1 MKRRRKRKC
10 HNCKK
15 AFLPSAQNVQKQCY
29 CGAAVC
35 KKASARK
42 ANKRWRAKNPDHHT
56 GSEAIMRVQEWRAA
70 HPGYWRRKAEP
81 LEPNALQ
88 DDCIA
93 QVVDDQEESAS
104 LERFALQD
112 DCIVQSPVLLGL
124 ISTLTGSALQDDIA
138 VTCRGLHKQGRRILD
153 ARSGI
158 FATIHHTESY
168 AKTSSRFKTPPPGSD
183 SVQLGRSPLGA
194 GTPP

>member
-10 HNCKK
+10 HNCNE
-15 AFLPSAQNVQKQCY
+15 AFLPSPQNAQKQCY
-29 CGAAVC
+29 CRAAAC

-42 ANKRWRAKNPDHHT
+42 ANERWRAKNPDHHT
-56 GSEAIMRVQEWRAA
+56 GSEAIIRVQAWRAA
-70 HPGYWRRKAEP
+70 HPGYWRRKTEP

-93 QVVDDQEESAS
+93 QVVDDQEENAT
-104 LERFALQD
+104 LERF
-112 DCIVQSPVLLGL
+112 
-124 ISTLTGSALQDDIA
+124 ALQDDIA

-158 FATIHHTESY
+158 FATTHNTESY
-168 AKTSSRFKTPPPGSD
+168 AKTSSRFKTPAPGSH
-183 SVQLGRSPLGA
+183 SV
-194 GTPP
+194 

>member
-1 MKRRRKRKC
+1 
-10 HNCKK
+10 
-15 AFLPSAQNVQKQCY
+15 
-29 CGAAVC
+29 
-35 KKASARK
+35 
-42 ANKRWRAKNPDHHT
+42 
-56 GSEAIMRVQEWRAA
+56 MRVTGVQTCALPTRAA
-70 HPGYWRRKAEP
+70 HPGYWRRKTEP

-93 QVVDDQEESAS
+93 QVVDDQKEGAT

-158 FATIHHTESY
+158 FATFDPRTISLFDAASGKAFLSQANVEVLSN
-168 AKTSSRFKTPPPGSD
+168 G
-183 SVQLGRSPLGA
+183 
-194 GTPP
+194 